1 MQPAISSGGRA
12 LTLVLSTGYLLMLTL
27 ASRPALHH
35 SLHGDS
41 DEPGHHCAV
50 TALLDGQ
57 FDRYSTLPAVAVPP
71 ALRHGTVLSIS
82 SVPVPVVAPHSAE
95 RGRAPPLA

>member
-12 LTLVLSTGYLLMLTL
+12 LTLVLSMGYLLMLTL
-27 ASRPALHH
+27 ASSPALHH

-41 DEPGHHCAV
+41 DKPDHHCAV

-57 FDRYSTLPAVAVPP
+57 FDRSTALPLAAVPP
-71 ALRHGTVLSIS
+71 ALRHGAVLSIS
-82 SVPVPVVAPHSAE
+82 SVPGPVVDPRSAV